1 MIQQI
6 SIENRRGNTLR
17 GVLNLPQACDEGCR
31 VPVWMNIHG
40 FGGNKCGYKN
50 LYVQQARKLEKNGIA
65 GVRFDFFGNGESDG
79 EFDEMTFTSLLEDAE
94 DIFAWIK
101 EQPWADTNHLILS
114 GQSMGGYVA
123 STVAPRLQPEKL
135 ILQCPGAAM

>member
-6 SIENRRGNTLR
+6 SIENRRGNILR

-50 LYVQQARKLEKNGIA
+50 LYVQ
-65 GVRFDFFGNGESDG
+65 
-79 EFDEMTFTSLLEDAE
+79 
-94 DIFAWIK
+94 
-101 EQPWADTNHLILS
+101 
-114 GQSMGGYVA
+114 
-123 STVAPRLQPEKL
+123 
-135 ILQCPGAAM
+135 